1 VKKVKEDSKII
12 YAFGASSID
21 QKCVGMVGFTY
32 TNNEEKKS
40 AGAPSD
46 K

>member
-1 VKKVKEDSKII
+1 VKEDSKII

-21 QKCVGMVGFTY
+21 QKCVGMIGFTF
-32 TNNEEKKS
+32 NNNDDKKS
-40 AGAPSD
+40 TGAPSD